1 MSWKSLKAHS
11 YVPYS
16 EDQQACIIESESGR
30 FYAGVR
36 IENISFP
43 LTISAIQSACCICL
57 SEGERPAKLYKESSD
72 IQQLKFWVEEFNL
85 EVIQTKKPPVD
96 RLAKLRKSAETNL
109 DPHQKLKELL
119 PHAVIPNSN
128 FPVAALLFVEDGYFE
143 GVNVEVSDWS
153 MGLCAE
159 RVAIS
164 KAVANGYTE
173 FKSMEI
179 HTEKGEIS
187 SPCGAC
193 RQVMSE
199 LLPYHKIKL
208 HHVDGTLSE
217 HLSIDLLPFSFTS
230 RALRKSE

>member
-1 MSWKSLKAHS
+1 MSWKSLKEHS

-16 EDQQACIIESESGR
+16 EDQQTCIIESESGA
-30 FYAGVR
+30 FYSGVR
-36 IENISFP
+36 IENISYP
-43 LTISAIQSACCICL
+43 LTISAIQAACSICL
-57 SEGERPAKLYKESSD
+57 SEGETPAKLYIENSD

-85 EVIQTKKPPVD
+85 EVIRTKNPPIANLTSLLKPEV
-96 RLAKLRKSAETNL
+96 SNF

-119 PHAVIPNSN
+119 PQAVIPNSN
-128 FPVAALLFVEDGYFE
+128 FPVAALLFVTGGYFE

-159 RVAIS
+159 RVAIC
-164 KAVANGYTE
+164 KAVASGITE

-208 HHVDGTLSE
+208 HHADGTLSE
-217 HLSIDLLPFSFTS
+217 HFSIDLLPFSFTS
-230 RALRKSE
+230 RALKKSE